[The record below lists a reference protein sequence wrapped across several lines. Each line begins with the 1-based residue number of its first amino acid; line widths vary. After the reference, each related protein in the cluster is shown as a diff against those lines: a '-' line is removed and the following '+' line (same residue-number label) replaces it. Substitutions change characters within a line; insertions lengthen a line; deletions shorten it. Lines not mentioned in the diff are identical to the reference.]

1 MTRGLEGPVKEVGKS
16 LQAGAEG
23 EHICASKR
31 SRSLLRGEKGM
42 GLKSES
48 GGESESS
55 CGQ

>member
-1 MTRGLEGPVKEVGKS
+1 MMRGLEGPVKDVGKS
-16 LQAGAEG
+16 LQAGDEG

-31 SRSLLRGEKGM
+31 SCLLLRGEKGM

-48 GGESESS
+48 GESESS